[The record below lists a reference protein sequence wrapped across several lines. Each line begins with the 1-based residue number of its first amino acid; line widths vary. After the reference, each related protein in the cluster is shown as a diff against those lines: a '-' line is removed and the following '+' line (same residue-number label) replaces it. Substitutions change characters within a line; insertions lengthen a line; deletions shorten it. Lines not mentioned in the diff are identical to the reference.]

1 MLVNS
6 NPSIPHPFPYQGSK
20 RKIAKDILLYF
31 PSDVECLIEPF
42 CGSGAIS
49 IAAAINGLAQKFLLN
64 DINKPLM
71 NLWLEI
77 LEQPEKLVD
86 KYEKLWNEQLPNR
99 KEFFFHIRNEFNN
112 SHQSHHLLYLL
123 ARIVKGSIR
132 YNSEGLFNQSADNRR
147 FGMRPQTMRINI
159 MNVFELLSNKTT
171 ISSVDFKTVIRKAKT
186 KDLIYMDPPYQ
197 GTSFTRDHRYVY
209 GLSYEDFIGALSEM
223 NAKNISYIISYDG
236 ITGEKVHGKKLPK
249 YLSLKHINIHAGRSS
264 QATLLNR
271 RDETIES
278 LYLSPVL
285 VNRLNIEKSKL
296 NQVINE
302 HQQQSLSI

>member
-6 NPSIPHPFPYQGSK
+6 GLFVPHPFPYQGSK
-20 RKIAKDILLYF
+20 RNLAKDILLYF
-31 PSDVECLIEPF
+31 PSNVQCLIEPF

-49 IAAAINGLAQKFLLN
+49 IAAAVNGFAQKFLLN

-71 NLWLEI
+71 DLWLEI
-77 LEQPEKLVD
+77 LERPEELID
-86 KYEKLWNEQLPNR
+86 EYEKLWIEQQSNR
-99 KEFFFHIRNEFNN
+99 KEFFFRIRDEFNC

-147 FGMRPQTMRINI
+147 SGMKPQTMKTNIIN
-159 MNVFELLSNKTT
+159 VSRLFSKKAA
-171 ISSVDFKTVIRKAKT
+171 ISSVDFRSVIRKAKT

-197 GTSFTRDHRYVY
+197 GTSFTRDHRYSN
-209 GLSYEDFIGALSEM
+209 GLPYENFISVLSEM

-236 ITGEKVHGKKLPK
+236 TTGKKKHGKKLPGH
-249 YLSLKHINIHAGRSS
+249 LLLKHIYIYAGRSS

-271 RDETIES
+271 KDETIES
-278 LYLSPVL
+278 LYLSPAL
-285 VNRLNIEKSKL
+285 VERLKVEKFKL
-296 NQVINE
+296 NRVSHEQKRMSSFI
-302 HQQQSLSI
+302 